1 MPGAFAAR
9 RAMLF
14 QPRAFLSPCE
24 RRVAPA
30 SHAEGAEARREA
42 VCPAPAAVLPAPC
55 PCSRRGLRSALG
67 TCTACVR
74 PSGLHSSLLTLCDP
88 AETRCP
94 PQVRT
99 LWHDPKNV
107 GWKDYT
113 AYRWHLTHRPKTG
126 YMR

>member
-14 QPRAFLSPCE
+14 QPREFLSPCE

-42 VCPAPAAVLPAPC
+42 VCP
-55 PCSRRGLRSALG
+55 CSRRGLRSALG
-67 TCTACVR
+67 TCTARVR
-74 PSGLHSSLLTLCDP
+74 LCDP

>member
-30 SHAEGAEARREA
+30 SHAEGAEARRE
-42 VCPAPAAVLPAPC
+42 AVLPAPC